1 MIDRIYDHIN
11 ARSTMFVLIGFVLI
25 NIIFNFNGHLSE
37 LWHDRSLEGNVVGE
51 IQASEWG
58 TEIIYQRL
66 KSFQNLYTPF
76 DQYLYPIGIDIAGGS
91 IGFAFWVGLFRP
103 YLSIH
108 QSFSMVVILNF
119 LLSNIAMFLL
129 LRTMKI
135 SKAISFIVAL
145 MYGYMTFIQPRIGGH
160 PDFTTYY
167 IVPIVYWSILKYFKE
182 KTRNWKIIFALLT
195 GILYAACLYLN
206 IYYFL
211 IISLSWMVLF
221 LYYSLTNLKLTLVSI
236 WKAKYYLC
244 IAIIS
249 FLITLYP
256 FIKGIADAM
265 LFSLPPQPM
274 GWAGAIEFSSDLFG
288 FFIPSFYNYY
298 YGTFI
303 SLLVKD
309 LSFARNIFE
318 NFSYPG
324 IVIILGLLYTAIA
337 LYRKKLGKV
346 KSQLLPYLVSCAFFW
361 LITMGPFLHVMGNW
375 YLQLENNIRVVMPL
389 PFAMLHYLPFLNNI
403 RVPGRFAVGV
413 IFFGYL
419 VIAIL
424 LNEFLKN
431 KSKRIIFY
439 VFILLMGVFILDHR
453 YVDRSFGTPNPVPN
467 KIYDYIAQDPNET
480 AVVMKI
486 PFTVRDGLMYLGSM
500 GHILSNEGQNVHNK
514 PVIGGY
520 AGRLPTYAFDYYRNN
535 AYLGYLSV
543 LFDPSYK
550 TNGYL
555 IMKSANYF
563 PVLNFEESQRA
574 VDFLNIKYVILEKPD
589 QLFCNK
595 LYFTSQLLEKL
606 GFSAV
611 LEDEGEILF
620 IRPLS
625 DTEFLD
631 IDIGQLGD
639 ELMLALGWHD
649 REDGYRW
656 ANSRSSVLLNLK
668 TERRM
673 TLEFEAGSFIK
684 DQKVE
689 IYLNKQKVGE
699 TLVTTE
705 KSTHKMS
712 LPKLTEGLNTVHF
725 IFEESFSP
733 SDHIENSQD
742 NRELSAMFYHVTLNE
757 I

>member
-1 MIDRIYDHIN
+1 
-11 ARSTMFVLIGFVLI
+11 
-25 NIIFNFNGHLSE
+25 
-37 LWHDRSLEGNVVGE
+37 
-51 IQASEWG
+51 
-58 TEIIYQRL
+58 
-66 KSFQNLYTPF
+66 
-76 DQYLYPIGIDIAGGS
+76 
-91 IGFAFWVGLFRP
+91 
-103 YLSIH
+103 
-108 QSFSMVVILNF
+108 
-119 LLSNIAMFLL
+119 
-129 LRTMKI
+129 
-135 SKAISFIVAL
+135 
-145 MYGYMTFIQPRIGGH
+145 
-160 PDFTTYY
+160 
-167 IVPIVYWSILKYFKE
+167 
-182 KTRNWKIIFALLT
+182 
-195 GILYAACLYLN
+195 
-206 IYYFL
+206 
-211 IISLSWMVLF
+211 
-221 LYYSLTNLKLTLVSI
+221 
-236 WKAKYYLC
+236 
-244 IAIIS
+244 
-249 FLITLYP
+249 
-256 FIKGIADAM
+256 
-265 LFSLPPQPM
+265 
-274 GWAGAIEFSSDLFG
+274 
-288 FFIPSFYNYY
+288 
-298 YGTFI
+298 
-303 SLLVKD
+303 
-309 LSFARNIFE
+309 
-318 NFSYPG
+318 
-324 IVIILGLLYTAIA
+324 
-337 LYRKKLGKV
+337 
-346 KSQLLPYLVSCAFFW
+346 
-361 LITMGPFLHVMGNW
+361 
-375 YLQLENNIRVVMPL
+375 
-389 PFAMLHYLPFLNNI
+389 
-403 RVPGRFAVGV
+403 
-413 IFFGYL
+413 
-419 VIAIL
+419 
-424 LNEFLKN
+424 
-431 KSKRIIFY
+431 
-439 VFILLMGVFILDHR
+439 MGVFILDHR